1 MGTPTNMMAPPMAVC
16 TAPPMRLGFF
26 FETRPSS
33 MIVALT
39 AACAASFPYDGARN
53 VSLPDDGA
61 WVAHGLLAYGGVRF
75 RAACL
80 LRLYGLREP
89 HVVRRARGYEFVTVR

>member
-53 VSLPDDGA
+53 VSLPD
-61 WVAHGLLAYGGVRF
+61 GLALFAASLAYGGVRF

>member
-53 VSLPDDGA
+53 VSLPD
-61 WVAHGLLAYGGVRF
+61 GLALF
-75 RAACL
+75 AASL